1 MDKTGNPKLVDNQ
14 TQYKPKP
21 YTKKRYYT
29 PNDVRVH
36 NIANDC
42 WVTLFNEVFDLTD
55 LVQEFIERNLFSSF
69 KNNIFYF

>member
-55 LVQEFIERNLFSSF
+55 LV
-69 KNNIFYF
+69 